1 MTLKCVKTDLGY
13 KALEHSQMLAA
24 LDWGGG
30 GEDGVILGLT
40 VLKDSCVVLSL
51 GNLSPYCYNS
61 KQ

>member
-30 GEDGVILGLT
+30 GEDRVINPRTHSTKGQLCC
-40 VLKDSCVVLSL
+40 S
-51 GNLSPYCYNS
+51 
-61 KQ
+61 